1 MTLALHPD
9 AVTDAQLVDAGVHR
23 DPARPD
29 PIGTGTFAQRLVH
42 KVSTAFGRN
51 RTSRRSFLT
60 RTAVVGSALAV
71 GPLDFIIKP
80 GTAYGYLCG
89 TCSDGWTAF
98 SCTVNSGR
106 NVCPAGSF
114 VAGWWKAD
122 NAAYCCGSA
131 RYIIDCNATC
141 PTQCSCRCAGAACD
155 GRRTCCNQFR
165 YGQCHTEIACYGPV
179 VCRVATCVVPW
190 VFDPSCTTTSR
201 TDNRT
206 VEHGA
211 ACLDETC
218 DTAIQRKYRALGGA
232 SSPLGA
238 ETRAERAVRGS
249 RPGRVAR
256 YENGSIYWSSAT
268 GAHPLWGRLQTEFDS
283 KGGIGGLL
291 GYPRT
296 DILSTPDGRSNYTI
310 FQYGR
315 VYSMIAER
323 QAHTVRNAF
332 HAVHKRE
339 GGVRGNLGY
348 PVADE
353 RDIRTARGGSVQVFE
368 KGRIYRI
375 GSTISETHGS
385 IYDFHQ
391 AAGGVGGPYGF
402 PVTDISTS
410 YADGRVQL
418 FEGGAVWSLPPKG
431 ISGQGLRGVTLQ
443 RFVENGG
450 VEPRPGQYGLGYPT
464 KATAPVGDGRGTY
477 AVFQKGRIYGTPQLG
492 AFQIHGGI
500 LDLYLDLGG
509 PTGDLGYPTSELD
522 PPSSGQRVQRFE
534 HGRIVRRADGTIV
547 RA

>member
-1 MTLALHPD
+1 MTLALRPD

-71 GPLDFIIKP
+71 SPFDFILKP
-80 GTAYGYLCG
+80 GTAYGYVCG

-98 SCTVNSGR
+98 CCTINGGR
-106 NVCPAGSF
+106 NTCPAGSF

-122 NAAYCCGSA
+122 NAAYCCGAA

-141 PTQCSCRCAGAACD
+141 PTQCSCRCGGGSCD
-155 GRRTCCNQFR
+155 NRRTCCNQFR
-165 YGQCHTEIACYGPV
+165 YGQCHTEISCYGPV

-190 VFDPSCTTTSR
+190 QYDPSCTTTSR

-232 SSPLGA
+232 ASPLGA
-238 ETRAERAVRGS
+238 RD
-249 RPGRVAR
+249 PGRAGR
-256 YENGSIYWSSAT
+256 AAAAAPAGSPATSNGSIYWSSAT

-296 DILSTPDGRSNYTI
+296 DILSTPDDRANYTI

-332 HAVHKRE
+332 HTVHKRE

-385 IYDFHQ
+385 IYDFTRPP
-391 AAGGVGGPYGF
+391 AAWAAPTASRSPTSAAPTPTGGSSSSRAAPC
-402 PVTDISTS
+402 
-410 YADGRVQL
+410 GRSRRR
-418 FEGGAVWSLPPKG
+418 ASPARAARRDP
-431 ISGQGLRGVTLQ
+431 SALRGERWRRAPTRPVRPRLPD
-443 RFVENGG
+443 EGD
-450 VEPRPGQYGLGYPT
+450 RPGRRRPRHLRRVPEGPHL
-464 KATAPVGDGRGTY
+464 RH
-477 AVFQKGRIYGTPQLG
+477 PQLG

-500 LDLYLDLGG
+500 LDS
-509 PTGDLGYPTSELD
+509 TSTWVA
-522 PPSSGQRVQRFE
+522 PPATSATRRASSIRRRQAGEVQRFE